1 MRTHQVLITTLG
13 SYLLVACGG
22 SGGDGS
28 TQTLGNFSITG
39 TAATGAAISIGR
51 VEARCKNGLGSTTT
65 NYDGT
70 FTVDISNGSLPCILK
85 AIDPISKLQ
94 LHSVIEDGKSKA
106 NISPLTELVAANVLG
121 DSPERVFANFI
132 SDTQVK
138 ISSDRIA
145 SSVAKVQAATA
156 AIGSDADVTGI
167 DFMKGTLRAKTE
179 LAEGDATDKKID
191 SLMAMLAAADK
202 KVSDLTNLFKV
213 STSTNEVVS
222 GLSSIVGD
230 SVYSLANCPNARSGD
245 VWVFGIIGGAP
256 LAYTADFKNMRLT
269 KKITNSSFEINQVF
283 DSSGRTIPCAYSSTI
298 GGVNYEYRTSD
309 GGLSIANSPSGG
321 ILIIPA
327 QRNHQLN
334 DVSFAGTYPAMA
346 FIRGKTTNLR
356 FALPILFEIDSNG
369 KLTGYSCNLSKPI
382 PDCSSSVEN
391 NDKEEVTC
399 IASQVGTYSCSSA
412 TTGLNATAALY
423 VTGSQ
428 VTMLMSVTNMNVGNS
443 SYEGMIVMTKASKV
457 SLPSV
462 GMITPAGAT
471 WNIASNNSS
480 ISTSSSSTISTSYSF
495 ESSVTAIN
503 LANNSFTSK
512 TIIPVRT
519 SSVGTSN
526 NSFSSTAVA
535 SEQTILIS
543 EHYLDT
549 PAIGL
554 TYSKNNTSTSVAF
567 TSTSGRPIAST
578 SSARTPETYD
588 SLQLKSPS
596 GWSVSAH
603 KMVGSTDYSNMS
615 ASIRVVR

>member
-1 MRTHQVLITTLG
+1 LELSLRTHQVLITTLA

-22 SGGDGS
+22 SGGGGS

-70 FTVDISNGSLPCILK
+70 FTVDISKGSLPCILK

-94 LHSVIEDGKSKA
+94 LHSVIEDGESKA

-121 DSPERVFANFI
+121 DSPEKVFANFI

-145 SSVAKVQAATA
+145 NSVAKVQAATA
-156 AIGSDADVTGI
+156 AIGSDADITGI
-167 DFMKGTLRAKTE
+167 DFMKGTFRAKTE

-191 SLMAMLAAADK
+191 ALMAMLAAADK

-222 GLSSIVGD
+222 GLPSIVRN

-269 KKITNSSFEINQVF
+269 KKITNSSFEIKQVF

-298 GGVNYEYRTSD
+298 GGVHYEYRTSD
-309 GGLSIANSPSGG
+309 GGLTIAYSPSGG
-321 ILIIPA
+321 VLIIPA
-327 QRNHQLN
+327 QKNHQLN
-334 DVSFAGTYPAMA
+334 DASFAGTYPAMA

-356 FALPILFEIDSNG
+356 FALPIRFEIDSNG

-382 PDCSSSVEN
+382 PDCSSSVDN

-399 IASQVGTYSCSSA
+399 IASQEGTYSCSSA

-428 VTMLMSVTNMNVGNS
+428 VTVLMSVTNMNVGNS

-471 WNIASNNSS
+471 WNIASNNS
-480 ISTSSSSTISTSYSF
+480 TISTSYSF

-503 LANNSFTSK
+503 LTNNSFTSK

-526 NSFSSTAVA
+526 NSFASTAVA
-535 SEQTILIS
+535 TEQTILIS

-567 TSTSGRPIAST
+567 TSPSGRPIAST
-578 SSARTPETYD
+578 SSTRTLESYD